1 MKSVTVKERSQPWRD
16 PMTEM
21 KKTEKTPS
29 ETAPPPARGG
39 LKISIRHALVVFF
52 LAFFLG
58 IAAGA
63 VKSNTVM
70 AVVKTYD
77 ELEVFADILSLIETN
92 YVEEVEP
99 RKLIEGAINGM
110 LRALDPHSSYMTPEM
125 YKEMQVETEGEFGG
139 LGIEITIEDGW
150 LTVVSPMEDTPA
162 WDAGIMPGDKIIRVD
177 GESTHD
183 MTLMEAVRKIRGK
196 KGTDVT
202 LTIMREGFEEPKDFT
217 VTRQII
223 HTQSV
228 KSEFIDGKWGYARIR
243 SFAKDTAAELAAALD
258 EFNEKG
264 MQGLLLDLR
273 NNPGGLLSQAVEV
286 ADQFLDKG
294 ELIVYT
300 RGRLPNQNMRFTAK
314 TEQEEPY
321 YPVVVLVN
329 HGSASASEIVAG
341 ALQDLKR
348 ALVVG
353 VTTFGKGSVQT
364 IIPLKGGAGL
374 RLTTSRYYTPSGRQI
389 QEVGI
394 EPDVVVEQTLPAA
407 PQAKKIEPMREEDLL
422 NHMRGVKPDKKKE
435 KEAEPVAKEPPHR
448 KVVDLEKDVQLRR
461 ALDLLKSWNV
471 IDQIREHQR
480 AVKD

>member
-1 MKSVTVKERSQPWRD
+1 
-16 PMTEM
+16 MTEN
-21 KKTEKTPS
+21 KETEKTSPGAAEAS
-29 ETAPPPARGG
+29 KGG
-39 LKISIRHALVVFF
+39 AFRIPVRHALVAFF

-63 VKSNTVM
+63 VKSNTVL

-77 ELEVFADILSLIETN
+77 ELEVFADVLSLIETN

-99 RKLIEGAINGM
+99 NKLIEGAINGM

-139 LGIEITIEDGW
+139 LGIEITIQDGW

-162 WDAGIMPGDKIIRVD
+162 WEAGIEPGDKIIRVE

-196 KGTDVT
+196 TGTDVT
-202 LTIMREGFEEPKDFT
+202 ITIMREGFEEPKDFT
-217 VTRQII
+217 VTRRII
-223 HTQSV
+223 HV
-228 KSEFIDGKWGYARIR
+228 KSVRSDMLEDRWGYVRIR
-243 SFAKDTAAELAAALD
+243 NFSKDTADELDEALD
-258 EFNEKG
+258 EFKEKG

-300 RGRLPNQNMRFTAK
+300 KGRLPNQNMRFTAK
-314 TEQEEPY
+314 TEHEEPY

-353 VTTFGKGSVQT
+353 IATFGKGSVQT
-364 IIPLKGGAGL
+364 IIPLKGDAAL

-394 EPDVVVEQTLPAA
+394 EPDVVVEQAPPPA
-407 PQAKKIEPMREEDLL
+407 PSSKPEPMKEEDLL
-422 NHMRGVKPDKKKE
+422 NHLRGAPPEKKKE
-435 KEAEPVAKEPPHR
+435 KEAEPEAKEPSSR

-461 ALDLLKSWNV
+461 ALAILESWNK

-480 AVKD
+480 AVTN